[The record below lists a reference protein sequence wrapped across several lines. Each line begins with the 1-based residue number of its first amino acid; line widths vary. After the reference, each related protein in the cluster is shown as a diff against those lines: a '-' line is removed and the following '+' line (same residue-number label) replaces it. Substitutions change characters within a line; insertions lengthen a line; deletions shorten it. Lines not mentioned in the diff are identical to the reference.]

1 MPSELT
7 SAESNRRNPAAVAR
21 LRQRVSEGDLPSEA
35 MAGIEAAIQEVEW
48 LLEDATRWQDRM
60 PRITAKVNP
69 PASAA
74 PSVTHLA
81 VPPKA
86 IVAKTTATSKPLA
99 ASNGSPMDRAK
110 FPAMKVADASERGT
124 DITVA
129 SILDPFSQTAF
140 SYEWN
145 NIAVEPKTWKA
156 QLELTK
162 PDLLFVESAWQGN
175 NSSWLYQLT
184 GSLAPR
190 AEISELVAWCKTNG
204 IPTVF
209 WNKEDPPHFEDFLK
223 SAKLFDVVFTSD
235 VNCVP
240 KYKEALGHSRVHV
253 LPFAAQPRMH
263 NPARPFNVKRDR
275 EIAFGGMYFRHKY
288 PERRQQ
294 MDYLLPAAQ
303 KFGLDIF
310 SRQLGADANY
320 QFPEPFDKNVVG
332 SLPYEEMVT
341 AYHAYKVFLNVNSV
355 VDSPSMCA
363 RRIFEITACGASVVS
378 PPSPAIERFFPDGSI
393 LTAADEKETH
403 AHLRALMRSES
414 YRQRLVHRAQREI
427 WKKHTYASRVDQILD
442 SVDLPVPSRERSV
455 SILAPTY
462 RPHALDSILENAARQ
477 IGLNKELVILTH
489 GFEAKAT
496 DIKAKASDL
505 GLDSVRVISAARSVT
520 LGECLNL
527 LVDAAEGDVLTKMD
541 DDDYYGKNYLSDLL
555 HALNFSGADLVGK
568 AATYFYFE
576 SKDATILSYGAH
588 EHRFTDFVRGATLT
602 APAEVFRENRFEALG
617 RSEDSTFL
625 KSVKAGGGR
634 IYAAD
639 RFNYFVRRSADVSS
653 HTWQVADDEL
663 FATGDA
669 EVFGDPIAHVS
680 V

>member
-1 MPSELT
+1 MLSERTPST
-7 SAESNRRNPAAVAR
+7 HGDQTPAALTR
-21 LRQRVSEGDLPSEA
+21 LRRRITEGQISGDASA
-35 MAGIEAAIQEVEW
+35 SIEAAVQEVEW
-48 LLEDATRWQDRM
+48 LLQDATRWQGRLTTE
-60 PRITAKVNP
+60 PSAQRVAAVSEKKK
-69 PASAA
+69 AA
-74 PSVTHLA
+74 PA
-81 VPPKA
+81 NKQAPAIAKA
-86 IVAKTTATSKPLA
+86 EVF
-99 ASNGSPMDRAK
+99 DRAK
-110 FPAMKVADASERGT
+110 FPAMEALAGNDRVA

-140 SYEWN
+140 SFEWN
-145 NIAVEPKTWKA
+145 NIAVEPKTWKN
-156 QLELTK
+156 QLEETR

-175 NSSWLYQLT
+175 NSAWLYQLT

-190 AEISELVAWCKTNG
+190 AEISELVAWCKEQG

-209 WNKEDPPHFEDFLK
+209 WNKEDPPHFDDFLK

-240 KYKEALGHSRVHV
+240 KYVEALGHERIHV

-263 NPARPFNVKRDR
+263 NPARPHKINRDR
-275 EIAFGGMYFRHKY
+275 AVAFGGMYFRHKY

-303 KFGLDIF
+303 QFGLDIF
-310 SRQLGADANY
+310 SRQLGNDANY
-320 QFPEPFDKNVVG
+320 QFPEPFEKNVVG

-378 PPSPAIERFFPDGSI
+378 PPSPAIERFFPDQSI
-393 LTAADEKETH
+393 LTAADEKETR

-427 WKKHTYASRVDQILD
+427 WKNHTYASRVDQILE
-442 SVDLPVPSRERSV
+442 SVSLPVPARDRSV
-455 SILAPTY
+455 SIMAPTY
-462 RPHALDSILENAARQ
+462 RPHAIDSILENAARQ
-477 IGLNKELVILTH
+477 VDLEKELVILTH
-489 GFEAKAT
+489 GFDVNAT
-496 DIKAKASDL
+496 EVKAKASDL
-505 GLDSVRVISAARSVT
+505 GLDNVSIISAAKTVT

-527 LVDAAEGDVLTKMD
+527 LVDAAEGDILTKMD
-541 DDDYYGKNYLSDLL
+541 DDDFYGENYLPDLV
-555 HALNFSGADLVGK
+555 HALNFSQADLVGK

-588 EHRFTDFVRGATLT
+588 EHRYTDFVRGATLT
-602 APAEVFRENRFEALG
+602 APAEVFREHRFEALG

-625 KSVKAGGGR
+625 KSVKSAGGR

>member
-1 MPSELT
+1 MPSEPMT
-7 SAESNRRNPAAVAR
+7 ADARRRYPAAVAR
-21 LRQRVSEGDLPSEA
+21 LRQRVAEGTLPA
-35 MAGIEAAIQEVEW
+35 QAVAGIEAAIQEVEW
-48 LLEDATRWQDRM
+48 LLQDSTRWQSRASLDLAAAAVA
-60 PRITAKVNP
+60 PEAEPAAKVA
-69 PASAA
+69 PA
-74 PSVTHLA
+74 
-81 VPPKA
+81 PKA
-86 IVAKTTATSKPLA
+86 V
-99 ASNGSPMDRAK
+99 ASNPAAQRLESNSGAATENRAK
-110 FPAMKVADASERGT
+110 FPAMKVPDSSGRGT

-145 NIAVEPKTWKA
+145 NIAVEPKTWRK
-156 QLELTK
+156 QLEQTK
-162 PDLLFVESAWQGN
+162 PALLFVESAWQGN

-190 AEISELVAWCKTNG
+190 TDISELVAWCKEHG

-209 WNKEDPPHFEDFLK
+209 WNKEDPPHFDDFLK

-240 KYKEALGHSRVHV
+240 KYREALGHDRIHV

-263 NPARPFNVKRDR
+263 NPARPHNIRRDR

-310 SRQLGADANY
+310 SRQLGADENY

-427 WKKHTYASRVDQILD
+427 WKNHTYAARVDQILD
-442 SVDLPVPSRERSV
+442 SVSLPVPVRERSV

-462 RPHALDSILENAARQ
+462 RPHAFDSILENAARQ
-477 IGLNKELVILTH
+477 AGLDKELIILTH
-489 GFEAKAT
+489 GFEANAADVKAKAT
-496 DIKAKASDL
+496 DL
-505 GLDSVRVISAARSVT
+505 GLENVRIINAAKSQT

-527 LVDAAEGDVLTKMD
+527 LVDAAEGDILTKMD
-541 DDDYYGKNYLSDLL
+541 DDDYYGENYLPDLVQ
-555 HALNFSGADLVGK
+555 ALNFSGADLVGK

-602 APAEVFRENRFEALG
+602 ASADVFRQHRFEALG
-617 RSEDSTFL
+617 RSEDTTFL
-625 KSVKAGGGR
+625 KSVKTAGGR

-669 EVFGDPIAHVS
+669 EVFGNPIAHVS

>member
-1 MPSELT
+1 M
-7 SAESNRRNPAAVAR
+7 
-21 LRQRVSEGDLPSEA
+21 SEGKLPA
-35 MAGIEAAIQEVEW
+35 DAVAGIEAAIQEVEW
-48 LLEDATRWQDRM
+48 LLQDASRWQRQIDFEL
-60 PRITAKVNP
+60 P
-69 PASAA
+69 PAVPSTSAPKTQIQAPTIPRVVPKTPVATKAPTTSAA
-74 PSVTHLA
+74 QA
-81 VPPKA
+81 
-86 IVAKTTATSKPLA
+86 
-99 ASNGSPMDRAK
+99 DRAK
-110 FPAMKVADASERGT
+110 FPAMKVIGAAARGT

-145 NIAVEPKTWKA
+145 NIAVEPKTWKK
-156 QLELTK
+156 QLGESK

-190 AEISELVAWCKTNG
+190 AEISELVAWCKENG

-240 KYKEALGHSRVHV
+240 RYRDALGHDRIHV

-263 NPARPFNVKRDR
+263 NPARPQNIKRDR

-355 VDSPSMCA
+355 IDSPSMCA

-427 WKKHTYASRVDQILD
+427 WKNHTYASRVDQILD
-442 SVDLPVPSRERSV
+442 SVNLPVPARERSV

-462 RPHALDSILENAARQ
+462 RPHALESILENAARQ
-477 IGLNKELVILTH
+477 VGLEKELVILTH
-489 GFEAKAT
+489 GFEANAAEVKARAN
-496 DIKAKASDL
+496 DMGL
-505 GLDSVRVISAARSVT
+505 GNVSIISAKRSVT

-527 LVDAAEGDVLTKMD
+527 LVDAADGDILTKMD
-541 DDDYYGKNYLSDLL
+541 DDDYYGKNYLPDLVQ
-555 HALNFSGADLVGK
+555 ALTFSGADLVGK

-602 APAEVFRENRFEALG
+602 APADVFREHRFEALG

-625 KSVKAGGGR
+625 KSVKAAGGR

-669 EVFGDPIAHVS
+669 EVFGDPVAHVS

>member
-1 MPSELT
+1 MSSEAASRYEGGRT
-7 SAESNRRNPAAVAR
+7 PAAVAR
-21 LRQRVSEGDLPSEA
+21 LRQRIAGGGLTGDAAAS
-35 MAGIEAAIQEVEW
+35 IEAAIQEVEW
-48 LLEDATRWQDRM
+48 LLEDATRWQGRLTGVT
-60 PRITAKVNP
+60 PALRAEREHKKEAKKVAR
-69 PASAA
+69 PA
-74 PSVTHLA
+74 H
-81 VPPKA
+81 
-86 IVAKTTATSKPLA
+86 KTKDE
-99 ASNGSPMDRAK
+99 DRAK
-110 FPAMKVADASERGT
+110 FPAMEAVEAKERGSAYK
-124 DITVA
+124 VA
-129 SILDPFSQTAF
+129 SILDPFSQMAF
-140 SYEWN
+140 SYEWD

-156 QLELTK
+156 ELEATK

-175 NSSWLYQLT
+175 NSAWLYQLT

-190 AEISELVAWCKTNG
+190 AEISELVAWCKEQG

-235 VNCVP
+235 INCVP
-240 KYKEALGHSRVHV
+240 KYKEALGHDRIHV
-253 LPFAAQPRMH
+253 LPFAAQPRLH
-263 NPARPFNVKRDR
+263 NPARPHKIKRDR
-275 EIAFGGMYFRHKY
+275 AIAFGGMYFRHKY

-310 SRQLGADANY
+310 SRQLGNDANY
-320 QFPEPFDKNVVG
+320 QFPEPFDGNVVG
-332 SLPYEEMVT
+332 SLPYEQMVT

-378 PPSPAIERFFPDGSI
+378 PPSPAIERFFPDKSI

-403 AHLRALMRSES
+403 AHLRALLRSDS
-414 YRQRLVHRAQREI
+414 YRQRLLHRAQREI
-427 WKKHTYASRVDQILD
+427 WKNHTYAARVDQVLA
-442 SVDLPVPSRERSV
+442 SVNLPTPVRDKSV

-462 RPHALDSILENAARQ
+462 RPHAVDSILENAARQ
-477 IGLNKELVILTH
+477 SGLETELVILTH
-489 GFEAKAT
+489 GFEVNSVEV
-496 DIKAKASDL
+496 KAKAADL
-505 GLDSVRVISAARSVT
+505 GLTNVSTISAAKNVT

-527 LVDAAEGDVLTKMD
+527 LVDTAQGQILTKMD
-541 DDDYYGKNYLSDLL
+541 DDDYYGENYLADLV
-555 HALNFSGADLVGK
+555 HALNFSQADLVGK

-588 EHRFTDFVRGATLT
+588 EHRYTDFVRGATLT
-602 APAEVFRENRFEALG
+602 APAEVFREHRFEALG

-625 KSVKAGGGR
+625 RSVTAAGGR
-634 IYAAD
+634 VYAAD

>member
-1 MPSELT
+1 M
-7 SAESNRRNPAAVAR
+7 SAELVPNGGNRRSPAVIAR
-21 LRQRVSEGDLPSEA
+21 LRQRVADQSLPPEA
-35 MAGIEAAIQEVEW
+35 LAGIEAAIQEVDW
-48 LLEDATRWQDRM
+48 LLQDATRWQSRL
-60 PRITAKVNP
+60 P
-69 PASAA
+69 PVVS
-74 PSVTHLA
+74 S
-81 VPPKA
+81 PKA
-86 IVAKTTATSKPLA
+86 TLSSI
-99 ASNGSPMDRAK
+99 NEERAK
-110 FPAMKVADASERGT
+110 FPNMQPVVSTGPDSS
-124 DITVA
+124 ITVA

-140 SYEWN
+140 SFEWN
-145 NIAVEPKTWKA
+145 NLAVHPTSWKT
-156 QLELTK
+156 QLEK
-162 PDLLFVESAWQGN
+162 NRPDLLFVESAWEGN
-175 NSSWLYQLT
+175 SGAWRYQLT

-190 AEISELVAWCKTNG
+190 VEISSLVEWCKDNG
-204 IPTVF
+204 VPTVF

-240 KYKEALGHSRVHV
+240 RYKEALGHDRIHV

-263 NPARPFNVKRDR
+263 NPARPIGVERDR
-275 EIAFGGMYFRHKY
+275 SVAFGGMYFRHKY

-320 QFPEPFDKNVVG
+320 QFPEAFDKNVVG
-332 SLPYEEMVT
+332 SLPYEQMLS

-378 PPSPAIERFFPDGSI
+378 PPSPAIERFFPDRSI
-393 LTAADEKETH
+393 LTASDEQETH
-403 AHLRALMRSES
+403 AHLRALLRSES

-427 WKKHTYASRVDQILD
+427 WTKHTYAARVDQILD
-442 SVDLPVPSRERSV
+442 SIGMPAPARHQPV
-455 SILAPTY
+455 SIITPTY
-462 RPHALDSILENAARQ
+462 RPHAINAILENAARQ
-477 IGLNKELVILTH
+477 VSVDKELVILTH
-489 GFEAKAT
+489 GFEADVASVKSQ
-496 DIKAKASDL
+496 ASDL
-505 GLDSVRVISAARSVT
+505 GVDNVSIISAPRTVS

-527 LVDAAEGDVLTKMD
+527 LVDAAGGDILSKMD
-541 DDDYYGKNYLSDLL
+541 DDDFYAENYLADLM
-555 HALNFSGADLVGK
+555 HALRFSGADLVGK

-576 SKDATILSYGAH
+576 SKAATILSYSAH
-588 EHRFTDFVRGATLT
+588 EHRYTDFVRGATLT
-602 APAEVFRENRFEALG
+602 APADVFRKHRFEDLG

-625 KSVKAGGGR
+625 RAVTNAGGR

-639 RFNYFVRRSADVSS
+639 RFNYFVRRSADVGS